1 MRVNTYSP
9 KPHGAR
15 TSFLFPPPFSF
26 FFQGNINYLYTNFRN
41 RTLLTNLTIKNYALI
56 DHLNV
61 KFINGFTVI
70 TGETGAG
77 KSILLGG
84 LSLVLGK
91 RADLSSLREKEN
103 KCIVEAEFEIS
114 QYGLEPFFK
123 DNDLEYEKRTI
134 LRREIL
140 PSGKSRAFINDSPV
154 TLDILS
160 NLGERLIDVHSQH
173 QTLQLTDNDFQLKAI
188 DALANN
194 EKVLDEYSR
203 KLKDYQAISRTLE
216 QLLEFQQKV
225 TKEHDYNSFLLQ
237 ELNTAPLKEGII
249 EILEADYEQLNNVEL
264 IREQL
269 SHGQQLLNGEQIGII
284 NTLTELKQV
293 SNRLANFGHQYGEVN
308 ERIKSVFIE
317 LDDIASEFN
326 ALNDKVEADPE
337 LLEEVSTKLQ
347 LLYNLLK
354 KHNAQDV
361 RELLEIR
368 RALDEKVMAVENVE
382 GDIAGKRKE
391 LQKLEAD
398 LNTISVQL
406 GKNRKAIIP
415 SLKKQLEDT
424 LAGLGMANATFKI
437 ELQAAKEFKSTGK
450 DDLIFLFSANKGSSH
465 GELKKV
471 ASGGEL
477 SRIMLAIKAI
487 LAKYEQLPT
496 MMFDEIDTG
505 VSGEISTKMGDI
517 MQEMSGHMQIFTITH
532 LPQVAAKGKHHF
544 KVYKEEELMG
554 TNTKMKLL
562 SKEERITELAEML
575 GGKAISESAMA
586 HARQLLG

>member
-1 MRVNTYSP
+1 M
-9 KPHGAR
+9 
-15 TSFLFPPPFSF
+15 
-26 FFQGNINYLYTNFRN
+26 
-41 RTLLTNLTIKNYALI
+41 LTNLSIKNYALI

-61 KFINGFTVI
+61 RFTDGFTVI

-114 QYGLEPFFK
+114 HYGLESFFK
-123 DNDLEYEKRTI
+123 DNDLEYDKVTI
-134 LRREIL
+134 IRREIL

-154 TLDILS
+154 TLDVLS
-160 NLGERLIDVHSQH
+160 NLGEQLIDVHSQH
-173 QTLQLTDNDFQLKAI
+173 QTLRLTDTDFQLKTI

-194 EKVLDEYSR
+194 GEALRDYSL
-203 KLKDYQAISRTLE
+203 KLHHYQTAMKELE
-216 QLLEFQQKV
+216 QLLEFQNNAS
-225 TKEHDYNSFLLQ
+225 KEYDYNNFLLQ
-237 ELNTAPLKEGII
+237 ELNTAPLKPGII
-249 EILEADYEQLNNVEL
+249 ETLEEDYEQLNNVEVIL
-264 IREQL
+264 EQL
-269 SHGQQLLNGEQIGII
+269 AHGQQLLNGEQIGIV
-284 NTLTELKQV
+284 TALTALKQV
-293 SNRLANFGHQYGEVN
+293 SNKLASFGHQYIAVN

-317 LDDIASEFN
+317 LDDIAHEFN
-326 ALNDKVEADPE
+326 VLNEKVEANPE
-337 LLEEVSTKLQ
+337 FLEEVNAKLQ

-354 KHNAQDV
+354 KHNAQDIT
-361 RELLEIR
+361 ELLEIKK
-368 RALDEKVMAVENVE
+368 ALDEKVIAVANVE
-382 GDIAGKRKE
+382 DDIAGKREE

-406 GKNRKAIIP
+406 SKNRKAIIP
-415 SLKKQLEDT
+415 TLKKQLEDT
-424 LAGLGMANATFKI
+424 LAGLGMASASFKI
-437 ELQAAKEFKSTGK
+437 ELKPAQEFKVSGK
-450 DDLIFLFSANKGSSH
+450 DDLIFLFSANKGSAH

-505 VSGEISTKMGDI
+505 VSGEISNKMGDI
-517 MQEMSGHMQIFTITH
+517 MQEMGSYMQLFSITH
-532 LPQVAAKGKHHF
+532 LPQVAAKGAHHF

-562 SKEERITELAEML
+562 SKAERVTELAEML
-575 GGKAISESAMA
+575 GGKSVSESAIA
-586 HARQLLG
+586 HARQLLN